1 VTNGLTPGVQIIVF
15 YFSKAVRFRRLFR
28 QRGKDGCSMDF
39 NVGTFLTKRAEL
51 FPQREAV
58 VLDEQRLNYAEL
70 NERCNKLVHALRKMG
85 VEKGDRVAI
94 LAFNEV
100 EYLDLFNAAA
110 KMGAIMVT
118 LNYRLAGPELQYIM
132 EDSGSKVLIFSKE
145 FAEVVDS
152 FRNDVPAEH
161 YVVISDEPPEW
172 AASYAE
178 TIKDEPADEPEIV
191 GGGDDTLAILYTSG
205 TTGRPKGAELTH
217 NGFFVTSDTIIATV
231 GMPGDTFLIVLPLFH
246 IGALPG
252 AILNTHFGLRVVL
265 CRTLDPTRFLELLG
279 EEKVTAFG
287 SVPQLLQILQLVPDF
302 EKYDWSS
309 VQVILVYAAPVPVTL
324 LNEYAAAGIEVR
336 QLYGLT
342 ECTGPAAVIDG
353 EHALTKAGS
362 CGLPMF
368 YIEIRLVDDD
378 GNDVEVEELGEV
390 IMRAQNVMKGY
401 WGKPEETAKAIRDG
415 WLYTGDIA
423 KMDDEG
429 YLYIMDR
436 KKDMIIS
443 GGENIY
449 PAEIED
455 YILSHPKIIDVGV
468 IGCPDEKWGEA
479 VRAVVVVAEGET
491 LTEEEV
497 IEYCKGNIGKFKIP
511 KSVVFAPE
519 LPRTPTGKILKRV
532 LRDDYNQ

>member
-1 VTNGLTPGVQIIVF
+1 
-15 YFSKAVRFRRLFR
+15 
-28 QRGKDGCSMDF
+28 MDF
-39 NVGTFLTKRAEL
+39 NVGTFLSKRAEL
-51 FPQREAV
+51 FPHQEGLV
-58 VLDEQRLNYAEL
+58 CEGLRLTFSQM
-70 NERCNKLVHALRKMG
+70 NERCNRLVHALRKLG

-94 LAFNEV
+94 LAFNEP
-100 EYLDLFNAAA
+100 EYYDLFNAVA

-132 EDSGSKVLIFSKE
+132 EDSGAKVLIFSRE

-152 FRNDVPAEH
+152 FRGDVPAERF
-161 YVVISDEPPEW
+161 IAIMDDPPEW
-172 AASYAE
+172 AVSYAAV
-178 TIKDEPADEPEIV
+178 TTGEPADEPEIA

-217 NGFFVTSDTIIATV
+217 NGFFVTSDTLIATL

-252 AILNTHFGLRVVL
+252 VILNSQFGLRSVL
-265 CRTLDPTRFLELLG
+265 CRTLDPVRFLELLG

-287 SVPQLLQILQLVPDF
+287 SVPQLLQILQMVPDF

-309 VQVILVYAAPVPVTL
+309 VEVILVYAAPVPVTL
-324 LNEYAAAGIEVR
+324 LNEYAEAGIEVR

-353 EHALTKAGS
+353 EHALSKAGS

-368 YIEIRLVDDD
+368 YIDIRLVDED
-378 GNDVEVEELGEV
+378 GNDVEPEELGEV
-390 IMRAQNVMKGY
+390 IMRSQNVMKGY
-401 WGKPEETAKAIRDG
+401 WGKPEETARTIRDG

-423 KMDDEG
+423 KMDEDG

-455 YILSHPKIIDVGV
+455 FILSHPKVADVGV
-468 IGCPDEKWGEA
+468 IGCPDEQWGEA
-479 VRAVVVVAEGET
+479 VRAVVVVKEGEE
-491 LTEEEV
+491 LTELEI

-511 KSVVFAPE
+511 RSVVFCEA

-532 LRDDYNQ
+532 LRDEYNA

>member
-1 VTNGLTPGVQIIVF
+1 MGV
-15 YFSKAVRFRRLFR
+15 
-28 QRGKDGCSMDF
+28 MDF

-51 FPQREAV
+51 FPNKEGLV
-58 VLDEQRLNYAEL
+58 CEGLRLTFGQM
-70 NERCNKLVHALRKMG
+70 NERCNRLVHALRKLG
-85 VEKGDRVAI
+85 VERGDRVAI
-94 LAFNEV
+94 LAFNEP
-100 EYLDLFNAAA
+100 EYYDLYNAVA
-110 KMGAIMVT
+110 KMGAVIVT

-132 EDSGSKVLIFSKE
+132 EDCGANVLVFSRE

-152 FRNDVPAEH
+152 FRAEVAAQN
-161 YVVISDEPPEW
+161 YIAIMDEPPEW
-172 AASYAE
+172 ASSYAAMV
-178 TIKDEPADEPEIV
+178 KDESADEPEIV
-191 GGGDDTLAILYTSG
+191 GGGDDVLAILYTSG
-205 TTGRPKGAELTH
+205 TTGRPKGAMLSH
-217 NGFFVTSDTIIATV
+217 NNFFVTSDTIITTV

-252 AILNTHFGLRVVL
+252 IILNSMYGLRSVL
-265 CRTLDPTRFLELLG
+265 CRTLDPVRFLELLG

-287 SVPQLLQILQLVPDF
+287 SVPQLLQILQMVPDF

-324 LNEYAAAGIEVR
+324 LKEYAAAGIEVR

-368 YIEIRLVDDD
+368 YMEIKLIDED
-378 GNDVEVEELGEV
+378 GNEVGPEELGEV
-390 IMRAQNVMKGY
+390 LIRAQNVMLGY
-401 WGKPEETAKAIRDG
+401 WDKPEETAKAIRDD

-423 KMDDEG
+423 KKDEEG

-455 YILSHPKIIDVGV
+455 FLLSHPKIADAGV
-468 IGCPDEKWGEA
+468 IGFPDEQWGEA
-479 VRAVVVVAEGET
+479 VRAVVVVAEGEE
-491 LTEEEV
+491 LTEAEV
-497 IEYCKGNIGKFKIP
+497 IGFCKGNIGRFKIP
-511 KSVVFAPE
+511 KSVVFVEA

-532 LRDDYNQ
+532 LRDDYNA

>member
-1 VTNGLTPGVQIIVF
+1 
-15 YFSKAVRFRRLFR
+15 
-28 QRGKDGCSMDF
+28 MDF
-39 NVGTFLTKRAEL
+39 NLGTFLTKRAQLSPHKEGL
-51 FPQREAV
+51 VCE
-58 VLDEQRLNYAEL
+58 DQRLSFSQMNQ
-70 NERCNKLVHALRKMG
+70 RCNKLVHALRKLG

-94 LAFNEV
+94 LAFNEP
-100 EYLDLFNAAA
+100 EYYDLFNAAA

-118 LNYRLAGPELQYIM
+118 LNYRLAAPELQYIM
-132 EDSGSKVLIFSKE
+132 EDCGAKVLIFSRE
-145 FAEVVDS
+145 FAEVADS

-161 YVVISDEPPEW
+161 YIAIMDGPPEW
-172 AASYAE
+172 AMSYTDLIQGE
-178 TIKDEPADEPEIV
+178 SDEEPEIV
-191 GGGDDTLAILYTSG
+191 GGGDDVLAILYTSG
-205 TTGRPKGAELTH
+205 TTGKPKGAMLSH
-217 NGFFVTSDTIIATV
+217 NNFFVTSDTIITTV
-231 GMPGDTFLIVLPLFH
+231 GMPGETFLIVLPLFH

-252 AILNTHFGLRVVL
+252 IILNSQYGLRSVL
-265 CRTLDPTRFLELLG
+265 CRTLDPKRFLELLG

-287 SVPQLLQILQLVPDF
+287 SVPALLQILQMVPDF
-302 EKYDWSS
+302 DKYDWSS
-309 VQVILVYAAPVPVTL
+309 VEVILVYAAPVPVTL
-324 LNEYAAAGIEVR
+324 LKEYAEAGIEVR

-368 YIEIRLVDDD
+368 YIDIRLVDED
-378 GNDVEVEELGEV
+378 GNDVGPEELGEV
-390 IMRAQNVMKGY
+390 LIRSQNVMLGY
-401 WGKPEETAKAIRDG
+401 WDKPEETARTIRDG

-455 YILSHPKIIDVGV
+455 FLLSHPKVADVGV
-468 IGCPDEKWGEA
+468 IGCPDEQWGEA
-479 VRAVVVVAEGET
+479 VRAVVVVKEGEE
-491 LTEEEV
+491 LTEVEL
-497 IEYCKGNIGKFKIP
+497 IEYCKGKIGKFKMP
-511 KSVVFAPE
+511 RSVVFVEA

-532 LRDDYNQ
+532 LRDEYNV

>member
-1 VTNGLTPGVQIIVF
+1 MG
-15 YFSKAVRFRRLFR
+15 A
-28 QRGKDGCSMDF
+28 MEF
-39 NVGTFLTKRAEL
+39 NLGTFLTKRAEL
-51 FPQREAV
+51 FPHKEGLV
-58 VLDEQRLNYAEL
+58 CEGLRLSFSQM
-70 NERCNKLVHALRKMG
+70 NERCNKLVHALHGLG
-85 VEKGDRVAI
+85 VGKGDRVAI
-94 LAFNEV
+94 LAFNEP
-100 EYLDLFNAAA
+100 EYFDLFNAAA

-132 EDSGSKVLIFSKE
+132 EDSGAKVLIFSKE
-145 FAEVVDS
+145 FTEVVDS
-152 FRNDVPAEH
+152 FRTDVPAEH
-161 YVVISDEPPEW
+161 YVAISDEPPEW
-172 AASYAE
+172 ATSYAAA
-178 TIKDEPADEPEIV
+178 IAAEPADEPEIV
-191 GGGDDTLAILYTSG
+191 GGGDDVLAILYTSG
-205 TTGRPKGAELTH
+205 TTGKPKGAMLTH
-217 NGFFVTSDTIIATV
+217 NGFFVTSDTIIATI

-252 AILNTHFGLRVVL
+252 AILNSQFGLRCVL
-265 CRTLDPTRFLELLG
+265 CRTLDPVRFLELLG

-287 SVPQLLQILQLVPDF
+287 SVPQLLQILKMVPDF

-324 LNEYAAAGIEVR
+324 LKEYAEAGIEVR

-353 EHALTKAGS
+353 EHALSKAGS

-368 YIEIRLVDDD
+368 YIDIRLVDEG
-378 GNDVEVEELGEV
+378 GNDVRPEELGEV
-390 IMRAQNVMKGY
+390 IMRSQNVMKGY
-401 WGKPEETAKAIRDG
+401 WGKPEETAKTIRDG

-423 KMDDEG
+423 RMDEEG

-455 YILSHPKIIDVGV
+455 FLLSHPKVADVGV
-468 IGCPDEKWGEA
+468 IGCPDEQWGEA
-479 VRAVVVVAEGET
+479 VRAVVVVKEGEE
-491 LTEEEV
+491 LTEVEL

-532 LRDDYNQ
+532 LRDEYNV

>member
-191 GGGDDTLAILYTSG
+191 G
-205 TTGRPKGAELTH
+205 TTPWPSSTPPAPPAGPRGP
-217 NGFFVTSDTIIATV
+217 S
-231 GMPGDTFLIVLPLFH
+231 LP
-246 IGALPG
+246 
-252 AILNTHFGLRVVL
+252 T
-265 CRTLDPTRFLELLG
+265 
-279 EEKVTAFG
+279 TA
-287 SVPQLLQILQLVPDF
+287 
-302 EKYDWSS
+302 SS
-309 VQVILVYAAPVPVTL
+309 
-324 LNEYAAAGIEVR
+324 
-336 QLYGLT
+336 
-342 ECTGPAAVIDG
+342 
-353 EHALTKAGS
+353 
-362 CGLPMF
+362 
-368 YIEIRLVDDD
+368 
-378 GNDVEVEELGEV
+378 
-390 IMRAQNVMKGY
+390 
-401 WGKPEETAKAIRDG
+401 
-415 WLYTGDIA
+415 
-423 KMDDEG
+423 
-429 YLYIMDR
+429 
-436 KKDMIIS
+436 
-443 GGENIY
+443 
-449 PAEIED
+449 
-455 YILSHPKIIDVGV
+455 
-468 IGCPDEKWGEA
+468 
-479 VRAVVVVAEGET
+479 
-491 LTEEEV
+491 
-497 IEYCKGNIGKFKIP
+497 
-511 KSVVFAPE
+511 
-519 LPRTPTGKILKRV
+519 
-532 LRDDYNQ
+532 

>member
-1 VTNGLTPGVQIIVF
+1 
-15 YFSKAVRFRRLFR
+15 
-28 QRGKDGCSMDF
+28 MDF

-51 FPQREAV
+51 FPNKEAV
-58 VLDEQRLNYAEL
+58 VCEDQRLTFAQM
-70 NERCNKLVHALRKMG
+70 NERCNKLVYALRRMG

-94 LAFNEV
+94 LAFNEP
-100 EYLDLFNAAA
+100 EYYDLYNAAA
-110 KMGAIMVT
+110 KMGTIMVT

-132 EDSGSKVLIFSKE
+132 EDCGAKAIIFSRE
-145 FAEVVDS
+145 FTEVVDS
-152 FRNDVPAEH
+152 FRADVPVEH
-161 YVVISDEPPEW
+161 FIAIMDDPPEW
-172 AASYAE
+172 ALSYAR
-178 TIKDEPADEPEIV
+178 IIGDEPGDEPEIT
-191 GGGDDTLAILYTSG
+191 GGGDDVLAILYTSG
-205 TTGRPKGAELTH
+205 TTGRPKGAMLSH
-217 NGFFVTSDTIIATV
+217 NNFFVTSDTIITTV

-252 AILNTHFGLRVVL
+252 IILCTQFGLRSVL
-265 CRTLDPTRFLELLG
+265 CRTLDPVRFLELLG

-287 SVPQLLQILQLVPDF
+287 SVPALLQILQAVPDF

-309 VQVILVYAAPVPVTL
+309 VKVILVYAAPVPVTL
-324 LNEYAAAGIEVR
+324 LKEYAEAGIEVR

-368 YIEIRLVDDD
+368 YIDIILVDEY
-378 GNDVEVEELGEV
+378 GNEVGPEELGEV
-390 IMRAQNVMKGY
+390 IMKSQNVMLGY
-401 WGKPEETAKAIRDG
+401 WGRPEETAKAIKDG

-423 KMDDEG
+423 KKDEEG

-455 YILSHPKIIDVGV
+455 FLLSHPKVVDVGV
-468 IGCPDEKWGEA
+468 IGFPDEQWGEA
-479 VRAVVVVAEGET
+479 IRAVVVVKEGEE
-491 LTEEEV
+491 LTEAEV
-497 IEYCKGNIGKFKIP
+497 IEYCQGKIGKFKIP
-511 KSVVFAPE
+511 RSVMFAE
-519 LPRTPTGKILKRV
+519 ALPRTPTGKILKRV
-532 LRDDYNQ
+532 LRDEYNV

>member
-1 VTNGLTPGVQIIVF
+1 
-15 YFSKAVRFRRLFR
+15 
-28 QRGKDGCSMDF
+28 MDF

-51 FPQREAV
+51 FPHRESV
-58 VLDEQRLNYAEL
+58 VCEDQRLTFAQM
-70 NERCNKLVHALRKMG
+70 NERCNKLVNALRKMG

-94 LAFNEV
+94 LAFNEP
-100 EYLDLFNAAA
+100 EYYDLFNAAA

-132 EDSGSKVLIFSKE
+132 EDSGAKVLIFSKE

-161 YVVISDEPPEW
+161 YIVISDDPPEW
-172 AASYAE
+172 SSSYAK
-178 TIKDEPADEPEIV
+178 TIAGESADEPDVV
-191 GGGDDTLAILYTSG
+191 GGGDETLAILYTSG
-205 TTGRPKGAELTH
+205 TTGKPKGAMLSH
-217 NGFFVTSDTIIATV
+217 NNFFVTSDTIITTV

-252 AILNTHFGLRVVL
+252 VILNSQFGLRSVL
-265 CRTLDPTRFLELLG
+265 CRTLDPVRFLELLG

-287 SVPQLLQILQLVPDF
+287 SVPQLLQILKMVPDF

-309 VQVILVYAAPVPVTL
+309 VKVILVYAAPVPVTL
-324 LNEYAAAGIEVR
+324 LNEYAEAGIEVR

-353 EHALTKAGS
+353 EHALSKAGS

-368 YIEIRLVDDD
+368 YIDIKLVDEDD
-378 GNDVEVEELGEV
+378 NEVGPEELGEL
-390 IMRAQNVMKGY
+390 IMQSQNVMLGY
-401 WGKPEETAKAIRDG
+401 WGKPEETAKAIRG
-415 WLYTGDIA
+415 SWLYTGDIA
-423 KMDDEG
+423 KKDEEG

-455 YILSHPKIIDVGV
+455 YILSHPKVADVGV
-468 IGCPDEKWGEA
+468 IGYPDEQWGEA
-479 VRAVVVVAEGET
+479 VRAVVVVMEGEE
-491 LTEEEV
+491 LSEEEL
-497 IEYCKGNIGKFKIP
+497 IDYCKGNIGKFKIP
-511 KSVVFAPE
+511 RSVVFAPE

-532 LRDDYNQ
+532 LRDEYNV